1 MNILC
6 FYGTVCE
13 DHDAIDFGSVD
24 ERSIRGLQFAAR
36 ANCNTC
42 RCTLDARAAIASG
55 THAAAHALAS
65 MANIARRPCAVVRI
79 SIDEIIGYRKEIR
92 SDDDVFMQRGSV
104 RRTADAV
111 GTPAYRFR
119 KTLVGPRDARL

>member
-1 MNILC
+1 MNNLC
-6 FYGTVCE
+6 FYGYVCE
-13 DHDAIDFGSVD
+13 DHDAIDVGPVD

-36 ANCNTC
+36 ANCNAC

-55 THAAAHALAS
+55 TRAAADALAS

-79 SIDEIIGYRKEIR
+79 SIDEIVGYRHAIR

-104 RRTADAV
+104 RRAADAV